1 MGHYL
6 RAEKIL
12 TGPLPPSRMPRLG
25 NNERDGEDAAA
36 SLKSK
41 GKGKGRAGLRDF
53 SMMGSFPRGA
63 GIPEDDE
70 DVDDEEDEGQ
80 DEDQT
85 WIGDLMRNTKGGLWG
100 ALNSLGRAGQARR
113 TGFGQRGAGEAL
125 TEWSMPCKYLAAL
138 CMVSRR
144 GNHRDSKSALKL
156 ELTVRPTIQVH
167 QERFTDALE
176 LIGESNPFSATGKSY
191 MAWFFPLDTSNR

>member
-1 MGHYL
+1 M
-6 RAEKIL
+6 I
-12 TGPLPPSRMPRLG
+12 
-25 NNERDGEDAAA
+25 
-36 SLKSK
+36 
-41 GKGKGRAGLRDF
+41 
-53 SMMGSFPRGA
+53 GSFPRGA

-70 DVDDEEDEGQ
+70 DVDEEEDEGQ

-85 WIGDLMRNTKGGLWG
+85 WIGDLMKNTKGGLWG

-144 GNHRDSKSALKL
+144 GNYIAR
-156 ELTVRPTIQVH
+156 
-167 QERFTDALE
+167 
-176 LIGESNPFSATGKSY
+176 
-191 MAWFFPLDTSNR
+191 